1 MVVLVNAGSIR
12 GCCGSEMNFGGL
24 MIFDGANLLRSG
36 KVVSTNMGHT
46 DKPYSFPSTRWSV
59 VGKTKEEPERYQAL
73 EDLCAAY
80 WNPIYGFIRRVGYS
94 PSDAED
100 STQAFF
106 AKVLAGELFG
116 RADQSRGKLRSFLLT
131 VLKRFLADEKEKER
145 AQKRGGQHQVISID
159 RAMAEEQFSKEPVDG
174 ATPESLFERRWALTV
189 LENVLLQLRREYV
202 ESDREEFFR
211 TLEPFLAAPPTP
223 NDYRKAAEA
232 LGMKEATMRV
242 AVFRLRRRYGEVL
255 RQQIS
260 DTLNSSADL
269 AEELDHLMSSLS
281 S

>member
-1 MVVLVNAGSIR
+1 MKHA
-12 GCCGSEMNFGGL
+12 
-24 MIFDGANLLRSG
+24 DQ
-36 KVVSTNMGHT
+36 
-46 DKPYSFPSTRWSV
+46 PYSFPSTRWSV

-80 WNPIYGFIRRVGYS
+80 WYPIYGFIRRVGYS

-106 AKVLAGELFG
+106 ARILAGELFG
-116 RADQSRGKLRSFLLT
+116 RADQSRGKLRSFLLI
-131 VLKRFLADEKEKER
+131 VLKRFLADEKEKVR
-145 AQKRGGQHQVISID
+145 AQKRGGREQVISID
-159 RAMAEEQFSKEPVDG
+159 LVMAEDQFSKEPVSG
-174 ATPESLFERRWALTV
+174 STPESLFERRWALTV
-189 LENVLLQLRREYV
+189 LENVLLQLRREYG

-223 NDYRKAAEA
+223 DDYRKAAER
-232 LGMKEATMRV
+232 LGMKEATLRV

-260 DTLNSSADL
+260 DTLHSPADL
-269 AEELDHLMSSLS
+269 AEELDHLMTSLS